1 MIVCLACLENDDKP
15 ERGRDGWFACCFLLV
30 QAIVQEDAV
39 GFLDDLLGN
48 RDRSAKVA
56 KQRLLT
62 VLVHDRVKLTP
73 DMIEQLKNELSAVIA
88 RYVPSVEPGEIE
100 VTLLRGEA
108 SDHLKADIPL
118 RRSNL
123 P

>member
-1 MIVCLACLENDDKP
+1 M
-15 ERGRDGWFACCFLLV
+15 
-30 QAIVQEDAV
+30 

-88 RYVPSVEPGEIE
+88 RYVPSVEPSEIE